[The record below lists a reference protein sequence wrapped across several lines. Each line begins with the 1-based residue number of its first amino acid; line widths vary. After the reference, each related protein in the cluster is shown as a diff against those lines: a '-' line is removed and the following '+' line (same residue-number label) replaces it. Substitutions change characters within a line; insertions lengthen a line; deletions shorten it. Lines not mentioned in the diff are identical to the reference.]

1 MTSTLSSI
9 INVMLVQRAF
19 ISDSLYCD
27 WKVILMSSP
36 KDSYNHVFDLLQKH
50 HKWFEESI
58 PLIASENVPSPAV
71 REAIVTDF
79 GNRYAEGWPGE
90 RVYAGCRF
98 IDQVEF
104 KCIDL
109 MKQLYDAEFVDVRP
123 ISGVVANLAVYT
135 AFTEPG
141 DTLLALSIPSGGH
154 ITSGKKELGGTAGAV
169 KGLNVEY
176 LPLDYKELN
185 IDMDKAKSKI
195 QELAAKGKPPK
206 FVMFGASVF
215 PFPHPVKELVETV
228 HSVGATAGYDAAHV
242 AGLIA
247 GKQFQDPLK
256 EGADVVSLSTH
267 KTFFGPQ
274 HGGILSWNKY
284 ADKIK
289 KATFPGMVSNHHLHN
304 VAGLAVACAEMLEFG
319 KEYASQ
325 IVKNA
330 KALGQALYE
339 KGLNVLAEHKG
350 FTQSHVILIDI
361 TKQGDGG
368 TIEETLEKAN
378 IIINRNLLPWD
389 IKEGRHFMHPG
400 GIRMGVSE
408 VTRLGMRES
417 EMSQVAEFVK
427 RVVIDKEP
435 VESVRTDVA
444 EFRRNYQKVHYCF
457 ENATEAYKYIRI
469 R

>member
-1 MTSTLSSI
+1 MQQGVT
-9 INVMLVQRAF
+9 
-19 ISDSLYCD
+19 
-27 WKVILMSSP
+27 MSSP
-36 KDSYNHVFDLLQKH
+36 RDEYNRVFDLLQQH
-50 HKWFEESI
+50 HRWFQESI
-58 PLIASENVPSPAV
+58 PLIASENIPSPAV
-71 REAIVTDF
+71 RETLVTDF

-104 KCIDL
+104 KCIEL
-109 MKQLYDAEFVDVRP
+109 MKKLFNAEFVDVRP

-169 KGLNVEY
+169 KGLVVEY

-185 IDMDKAKSKI
+185 IDVGKAKEKI
-195 QELAAKGKPPK
+195 KELAAKGKPPR

-215 PFPHPVKELVETV
+215 PFPHPVKELAETV
-228 HSVGATAGYDAAHV
+228 HSVGATVGYDAAHV

-247 GKQFQDPLK
+247 GGKFQDPLRD
-256 EGADVVSLSTH
+256 GADVVSLSTH

-274 HGGILSWNKY
+274 HGGILSWEVS
-284 ADKIK
+284 AEKIK
-289 KATFPGMVSNHHLHN
+289 KSTFPGMVSNHHLHA
-304 VAGLAVACAEMLEFG
+304 VAGLTVACAEMLEFG
-319 KEYASQ
+319 KDYAAQ
-325 IVKNA
+325 VVKNA
-330 KALGQALYE
+330 KALAQALYE
-339 KGLNVLAEHKG
+339 RGFNVLAEHKG

-361 TKQGDGG
+361 VKLGDGG

-408 VTRLGMRES
+408 VTRLGMKES
-417 EMSQVAEFVK
+417 EMAEIAELVK
-427 RVVIDKEP
+427 RVIIEKQPLEK
-435 VESVRTDVA
+435 VRADVA
-444 EFRRNYQKVHYCF
+444 AFRKDYQKVHYCF

>member
-1 MTSTLSSI
+1 MP
-9 INVMLVQRAF
+9 NPDHR
-19 ISDSLYCD
+19 
-27 WKVILMSSP
+27 
-36 KDSYNHVFDLLQKH
+36 KDYDHIFDLLQQH
-50 HKWFEESI
+50 HKWFQESI
-58 PLIASENVPSPAV
+58 PLIASENIPSPAV
-71 REAIVTDF
+71 REALISDF

-90 RVYAGCRF
+90 RVYAGCHY

-109 MKQLYDAEFVDVRP
+109 MKELFSAEFVDVRP

-141 DTLLALSIPSGGH
+141 DTLLALAIPSGGH

-169 KGLNVEY
+169 KGLLVEY
-176 LPLDYKELN
+176 LPLDYAELN
-185 IDMDKAKSKI
+185 IDIDRTKKKI
-195 QELAAKGKPPK
+195 NELKEKGRIPK

-215 PFPHPVKELVETV
+215 PFPHPVKELVETI
-228 HSVGATAGYDAAHV
+228 HSIGATVGYDAAHV

-247 GKQFQDPLK
+247 GGQFQDPLR

-274 HGGILSWNKY
+274 HGGILSWEKN
-284 ADKIK
+284 AEKIK
-289 KATFPGMVSNHHLHN
+289 KATFPGMVSNHHLHA
-304 VAGLAVACAEMLEFG
+304 VAGLAIASAEMLEFG
-319 KEYASQ
+319 KAYASQ
-325 IVKNA
+325 VIKNA

-339 KGLNVLAEHKG
+339 RGFKVLAEQKG

-361 TKQGDGG
+361 TKYGDGG
-368 TIEETLEKAN
+368 TVEETLEKAN
-378 IIINRNLLPWD
+378 VIINRNLLPWD

-408 VTRLGMRES
+408 VTRLGMEEN
-417 EMSQVAEFVK
+417 EMDEIGEFVK

-435 VESVRTDVA
+435 VDKVKADIA
-444 EFRRNYQKVHYCF
+444 EFRKAYQNVQYCF
-457 ENATEAYKYIRI
+457 ENATEAYKYITVR
-469 R
+469 

>member
-1 MTSTLSSI
+1 MSTPRSE
-9 INVMLVQRAF
+9 
-19 ISDSLYCD
+19 
-27 WKVILMSSP
+27 
-36 KDSYNHVFDLLQKH
+36 YNSVFDLLQEH
-50 HKWFEESI
+50 HKWFQESI

-71 REAIVTDF
+71 REALTTDF

-90 RVYAGCRF
+90 RVYAGCHF

-104 KCIDL
+104 RCIDL
-109 MKQLYDAEFVDVRP
+109 MKKLFNAEFVDVRP

-141 DTLLALSIPSGGH
+141 DTLMTLSIPSGGH

-185 IDMDKAKSKI
+185 IDVDKAKAKI
-195 QELAAKGKPPK
+195 QDLSTRGKGPK
-206 FVMFGASVF
+206 FIMFGASVF
-215 PFPHPVKELVETV
+215 PFPHPVKELVETA
-228 HSVGATAGYDAAHV
+228 HSIGATVGYDAAHV

-247 GKQFQDPLK
+247 GGQFQDPLR

-274 HGGILSWNKY
+274 HGGILSWEKH
-284 ADKIK
+284 AEKLK
-289 KATFPGMVSNHHLHN
+289 KAVFPGMVSNHHLHA
-304 VAGLAVACAEMLEFG
+304 VAGVTIACAEMLEFG

-330 KALGQALYE
+330 KALAQALYE
-339 KGLNVLAEHKG
+339 KGFSVLAEHKG

-361 TKQGDGG
+361 TKHGDGG
-368 TIEETLEKAN
+368 TVEGTLEKAN

-400 GIRMGVSE
+400 GIRLGVSE
-408 VTRLGMRES
+408 VTRLGMKES
-417 EMSQVAEFVK
+417 EMSMIADFVK
-427 RVVIDKEP
+427 RVIMDNEP
-435 VESVRTDVA
+435 VETVKTDVA

-457 ENATEAYKYIRI
+457 ENATEAYKYTKIR
-469 R
+469 